1 MWIIGISLGYFY
13 SALPLKL
20 KSKSWLAPVTLILV
34 LGFFPVLFTYFSFTS
49 EIKFTFLLVLPG
61 LALSLYGVNIPGEI
75 RDFFGDKAMGIETMT
90 VHLGLVKASLLSII
104 LLSIGGILSGIAF
117 FITFAQGT
125 NPLLSLLIIALPI
138 AITDLIVLQK
148 LRKLYMLS
156 NEYENSTGFNSIEQE
171 IIDFSTNSPRWI
183 MLVSQT
189 YSIISI
195 IMLVSKVIH

>member
-1 MWIIGISLGYFY
+1 
-13 SALPLKL
+13 
-20 KSKSWLAPVTLILV
+20 
-34 LGFFPVLFTYFSFTS
+34 
-49 EIKFTFLLVLPG
+49 
-61 LALSLYGVNIPGEI
+61 
-75 RDFFGDKAMGIETMT
+75 MGIETMT

-117 FITFAQGT
+117 FIPFAQET

-171 IIDFSTNSPRWI
+171 IIDVSTNSPKWI

-189 YSIISI
+189 YSLLSVIL
-195 IMLVSKVIH
+195 LVSKIVF